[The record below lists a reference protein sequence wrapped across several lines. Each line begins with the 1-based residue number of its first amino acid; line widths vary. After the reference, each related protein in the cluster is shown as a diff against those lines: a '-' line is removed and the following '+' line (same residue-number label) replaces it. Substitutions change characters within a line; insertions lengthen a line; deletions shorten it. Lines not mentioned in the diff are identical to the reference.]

1 MPASPEMKR
10 FFEFLARNTAVQ
22 DQFRQIESQDD
33 AIAKAV
39 EVANDNGFD
48 LDDGEMREWLDSETA
63 EGKLSDEQL
72 EQVAGGSACWTKT
85 GYHTCP
91 CESGYCASGC

>member
-1 MPASPEMKR
+1 MAASAEMKR
-10 FFEFLARNTAVQ
+10 FFEFLSKNPDMQ
-22 DQFRQIESQDD
+22 DKFRSVEDQDK
-33 AIAKAV
+33 AIAIAV

-48 LDDGEMREWLDSETA
+48 LGADEMQAWLDSEQS

-72 EQVAGGSACWTKT
+72 EQVAGGAACWTKT
-85 GYHTCP
+85 GYSSCP